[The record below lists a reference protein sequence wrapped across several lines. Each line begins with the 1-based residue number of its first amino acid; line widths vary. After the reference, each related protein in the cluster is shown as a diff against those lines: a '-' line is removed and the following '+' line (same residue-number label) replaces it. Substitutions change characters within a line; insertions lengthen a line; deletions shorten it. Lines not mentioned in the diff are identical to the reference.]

1 VERLL
6 VETDLE
12 LDAGTAL
19 VGFASLESLVARFRR
34 WHATTATRWR
44 QQARAIVIDT
54 KLVVGGA

>member
-44 QQARAIVIDT
+44 QQARAIAR
-54 KLVVGGA
+54 L